1 MRTFNLN
8 LAVIILLLVGFLGFN
23 SLFVISEGNVGIV
36 TRFGKVVRTSDAELA
51 VSRPGLHF
59 KIPFIDKVRVL
70 DARIQTLSS
79 LADRFVTAE
88 KKDLI
93 IDSYVKWR
101 ISDPS
106 TFYLTTAGG
115 NIMQAEE
122 LLRRRINNSLRSQI
136 GRLTIH
142 EIVSGQEQAPR
153 SNYSMLSN
161 SLESP
166 FDSAVSGNVANV
178 ANAAN
183 TANEVNAANAISAAN
198 AANAANAESNGQ
210 SQTQAQGNAA
220 NAANTQ
226 GMSAGD
232 AAFSN
237 LQNAMAAENL
247 RGSEDTASVSSDNFA
262 GDELE
267 NMIANSKREQV
278 MQNALRDLGKNSAEL
293 GIAIVDVRIKQ
304 INLPPEV
311 SNSIYQRMRAE
322 RDAVAKLHRSQGRRE
337 AEAIKA
343 QADREVAVMIATA
356 EREARRVMGNGDAE
370 ATKIYATAYSQ
381 SPELFN
387 FLRSMDAYKKSMS
400 RGNDVLVL
408 EPDSEFFRFFKNP
421 D

>member
-8 LAVIILLLVGFLGFN
+8 FAVIILLLIGFLGFN

-36 TRFGKVVRTSDAELA
+36 TRFGKVVRTSDAELS
-51 VSRPGLHF
+51 VSPPGLHF

-142 EIVSGQEQAPR
+142 EIVSGQEQSSR
-153 SNYSMLSN
+153 SSYSMQSN
-161 SLESP
+161 SLESS
-166 FDSAVSGNVANV
+166 FDVAIVGNNVTEQSHVQNTIASAAQEQG
-178 ANAAN
+178 
-183 TANEVNAANAISAAN
+183 ANE
-198 AANAANAESNGQ
+198 
-210 SQTQAQGNAA
+210 
-220 NAANTQ
+220 

-232 AAFSN
+232 TALN
-237 LQNAMAAENL
+237 DLQKAIASDNL
-247 RGSEDTASVSSDNFA
+247 RGNEDTASVNSDSFA
-262 GDELE
+262 SDEVE
-267 NMIANSKREQV
+267 NMIASSKREQV

-370 ATKIYATAYSQ
+370 ATRIYATAYSQ

-400 RGNDVLVL
+400 KGNDVLVL

>member
-1 MRTFNLN
+1 MRSSTLN
-8 LAVIILLLVGFLGFN
+8 LVLATLLVVLFLGFN

-36 TRFGKVVRTSDAELA
+36 TRFGKVLRNSEAELA
-51 VSRPGLHF
+51 VSEPGLHF

-79 LADRFVTAE
+79 RADRFVTAE

-153 SNYSMLSN
+153 SGYSVLDN
-161 SLESP
+161 VTLEST
-166 FDSAVSGNVANV
+166 FDSVTATPQT
-178 ANAAN
+178 AAN
-183 TANEVNAANAISAAN
+183 TSADANADTTTTATTDV
-198 AANAANAESNGQ
+198 NGD
-210 SQTQAQGNAA
+210 S
-220 NAANTQ
+220 
-226 GMSAGD
+226 
-232 AAFSN
+232 
-237 LQNAMAAENL
+237 
-247 RGSEDTASVSSDNFA
+247 DTASVNSDGQT
-262 GDELE
+262 GDAVE
-267 NMIANSKREQV
+267 NMISNSKREQV
-278 MQNALRDLGKNSAEL
+278 MQNALRDLGSSSDEL
-293 GIAIVDVRIKQ
+293 GIEIVDVRIKQ

-337 AEAIKA
+337 AETIKA

-356 EREARRVMGNGDAE
+356 EREARQIMGEGDAE
-370 ATKIYATAYSQ
+370 ATRIYANVYSQ
-381 SPELFN
+381 SPELFD
-387 FLRSMDAYKKSMS
+387 FLRSMDAYREAMS
-400 RGNDVLVL
+400 AGNDVLVL
-408 EPDSEFFRFFKNP
+408 KPDSEFFRYFSDPKGGKDSFKFDFN
-421 D
+421 

>member
-1 MRTFNLN
+1 MHSSKLN
-8 LAVIILLLVGFLGFN
+8 LVLVVLLVVAFLGFN

-36 TRFGKVVRTSDAELA
+36 TRFGKVVRNSEAELA
-51 VSRPGLHF
+51 VSQPGLHF

-79 LADRFVTAE
+79 RADRFVTAE

-153 SNYSMLSN
+153 SSYSALDA
-161 SLESP
+161 SLESS
-166 FDSAVSGNVANV
+166 FDSADEQGVNVAEND
-178 ANAAN
+178 A
-183 TANEVNAANAISAAN
+183 T
-198 AANAANAESNGQ
+198 NGQ
-210 SQTQAQGNAA
+210 
-220 NAANTQ
+220 
-226 GMSAGD
+226 SAGD
-232 AAFSN
+232 AALQD
-237 LQNAMAAENL
+237 LQNAMSSDELNTTAANNT
-247 RGSEDTASVSSDNFA
+247 DTASVNSDTVA
-262 GDELE
+262 GDEVE
-267 NMIANSKREQV
+267 NIIANSKREQV
-278 MQNALRDLGKNSAEL
+278 MQNALRDLGKNSSEL
-293 GIAIVDVRIKQ
+293 GIEIVDVRIKQ

-337 AEAIKA
+337 AETIKA

-356 EREARRVMGNGDAE
+356 EREARRIMGNGDAE
-370 ATKIYATAYSQ
+370 ATRIYASAYSQ
-381 SPELFN
+381 NPELFD
-387 FLRSMDAYKKSMS
+387 FLRSMDAYRKSMS
-400 RGNDVLVL
+400 KGNDVLVL
-408 EPDSEFFRFFKNP
+408 EPESEFFRYFNDPKGGREGVGNFNFN
-421 D
+421 

>member
-1 MRTFNLN
+1 MHSSKLN
-8 LAVIILLLVGFLGFN
+8 LVLVVLLVVAFLGFN

-36 TRFGKVVRTSDAELA
+36 TRFGKVVRNSEAELA
-51 VSRPGLHF
+51 VSQPGLHF

-79 LADRFVTAE
+79 RADRFVTAE

-153 SNYSMLSN
+153 SGYSALDA
-161 SLESP
+161 SLESS
-166 FDSAVSGNVANV
+166 FDSVDEQAVALAENG
-178 ANAAN
+178 
-183 TANEVNAANAISAAN
+183 SAD
-198 AANAANAESNGQ
+198 GQ
-210 SQTQAQGNAA
+210 SQ
-220 NAANTQ
+220 
-226 GMSAGD
+226 SAGD
-232 AAFSN
+232 AA
-237 LQNAMAAENL
+237 LQEMQNAMSADGLNTTTADN
-247 RGSEDTASVSSDNFA
+247 SDTASVNSDTVA
-262 GDELE
+262 GDEVE
-267 NMIANSKREQV
+267 NIIANSKREQV
-278 MQNALRDLGKNSAEL
+278 MQNALRDLGKNSSEL
-293 GIAIVDVRIKQ
+293 GIEIVDVRIKQ

-337 AEAIKA
+337 AETIKA

-356 EREARRVMGNGDAE
+356 EREARRIMGNGDAE
-370 ATKIYATAYSQ
+370 ATRIYASAYSQ
-381 SPELFN
+381 NPELFD
-387 FLRSMDAYKKSMS
+387 FLRSMDAYRKSMS
-400 RGNDVLVL
+400 KGNDVLVL
-408 EPDSEFFRFFKNP
+408 EPESEFFRYFNDPKGGREGVGNFNFN
-421 D
+421 

>member
-1 MRTFNLN
+1 MRSSRLN
-8 LAVIILLLVGFLGFN
+8 LLLVVVLLVGFLGFN

-36 TRFGKVVRTSDAELA
+36 TRFGKVVRNSDAELA
-51 VSRPGLHF
+51 VSQPGLHF

-79 LADRFVTAE
+79 RADRFVTAE

-153 SNYSMLSN
+153 SSYSALDAAR
-161 SLESP
+161 ESS
-166 FDSAVSGNVANV
+166 FDSGD
-178 ANAAN
+178 NAAASDDAAA
-183 TANEVNAANAISAAN
+183 TAATTDTADTSVSAGDEAMQGLRSAMETGELAA
-198 AANAANAESNGQ
+198 E
-210 SQTQAQGNAA
+210 GNAA
-220 NAANTQ
+220 TP
-226 GMSAGD
+226 
-232 AAFSN
+232 
-237 LQNAMAAENL
+237 EV
-247 RGSEDTASVSSDNFA
+247 SV
-262 GDELE
+262 DEVDSI
-267 NMIANSKREQV
+267 IANSKREQV
-278 MQNALRDLGKNSAEL
+278 MQNALRDLGKNSSEL
-293 GIAIVDVRIKQ
+293 GIEIVDVRIKQ

-337 AEAIKA
+337 AETIKA
-343 QADREVAVMIATA
+343 QADREVSVMIATA
-356 EREARRVMGNGDAE
+356 EREARRIMGNGDAE
-370 ATKIYATAYSQ
+370 ATRIYATAYSQ
-381 SPELFN
+381 SPELFD
-387 FLRSMDAYKKSMS
+387 FLRSMDAYRKSMS
-400 RGNDVLVL
+400 KGNDVLVL
-408 EPDSEFFRFFKNP
+408 KPDSEFFRYFNDPKGGSTSLH
-421 D
+421 